1 MTLET
6 LSSPFMILGFSIKCC
21 GTLLLVSLG
30 ASLDFQFFI
39 PNFIG
44 VFVDY
49 GCVFQTQLL

>member
-1 MTLET
+1 M
-6 LSSPFMILGFSIKCC
+6 LSSPFMILEFSIKCC

-39 PNFIG
+39 PNFLG

-49 GCVFQTQLL
+49 DCVFQTQLL